1 LPVNIQ
7 NFDGARRGILGD
19 RFVRDIFLLA
29 EELGIQTPIPLHWE
43 VFSANSV
50 GPKENQAVYHQ
61 EKPGFNL

>member
-7 NFDGARRGILGD
+7 NFDGECPSILGY
-19 RFVRDIFLLA
+19 RSVRDIFLLA

-43 VFSANSV
+43 MFSANSV